1 MRLFRYMAGECDA
14 RRKTYVIVVEQEYQ
28 SSRINMQMLYKK
40 EGQNI
45 WKEDMQKNYQ
55 YVLSFPLFK
64 VDVNRVKQ
72 S

>member
-28 SSRINMQMLYKK
+28 SSRINMQ
-40 EGQNI
+40 
-45 WKEDMQKNYQ
+45 KNYQ

-64 VDVNRVKQ
+64 VDVNCVKQ